1 MKVKRA
7 NNASDVLRKR
17 AEDKLSELPGSEEL
31 SEDEMRRAVH
41 ELRVHQI
48 ELEMQ
53 NDALRDAQA
62 ELVESNS
69 RYIDLYDFAPVGYL
83 TIDEKFII
91 LEANLTMSKLM
102 GIEKAGFVGQSFLSY
117 IAPKDREGFLTFLAR
132 IFETQERGSIE
143 TNLIIERSE
152 KRLPALLE
160 GIFVE
165 DARGRGQCRISVMDI
180 SERKKAEEAT
190 LFYMKKLQQSNREL
204 QDFAFI
210 ASHDLQEPLRKIQ
223 AFGSQLQKENA
234 ESLNDK
240 SLDYLNRM
248 LNASKRMSEM
258 IKGLLEYSRAGTRA
272 RHFDVVDLARV
283 VEDVESDL
291 DFQMQRGGARID
303 IDRLPHIEADYTQ
316 MRQLFQ
322 NLISNSLK
330 FQGDK
335 KPVIKIY
342 SNPGPDKTHQIFV
355 EDNGIGFDETYIDR
369 IFKLFERL
377 HGRTEYEGTGL
388 GLAICRR
395 ILERHHGSITAKSK
409 PGQGATFIITLPEK
423 QPAEQ

>member
-1 MKVKRA
+1 MKMKRA
-7 NNASDVLRKR
+7 NNASDFLRKR

-53 NDALRDAQA
+53 NDALLDAQA

-102 GIEKAGFVGQSFLSY
+102 GIERAGFVGQPFLSY
-117 IAPKDREGFLTFLAR
+117 IAPKDREGYLTFLAR

-143 TNLIIERSE
+143 TDLIVERSE

-160 GIFVE
+160 GIFAE
-165 DARGRGQCRISVMDI
+165 DSRGRAQCRISVMDI

-223 AFGSQLQKENA
+223 AFGSMLQRENA
-234 ESLNDK
+234 EALNDK
-240 SLDYLNRM
+240 GRDCLNRI

-258 IKGLLEYSRAGTRA
+258 IKGLLEYSRAGARA

-303 IDRLPHIEADYTQ
+303 IDRLPHVEADYTQ

-330 FQGDK
+330 FHGDK

-342 SNPGPDKTHQIFV
+342 SNPGPDRTHKIFV
-355 EDNGIGFDETYIDR
+355 EDNGIGFEEIYIDR
-369 IFKLFERL
+369 IFNLFHRL
-377 HGRTEYEGTGL
+377 HGRSEYDGMGL

-395 ILERHHGSITAKSK
+395 IAERHHGSITAKSQ
-409 PGQGATFIITLPEK
+409 PGLGATFIVILPEK

>member
-1 MKVKRA
+1 MHF
-7 NNASDVLRKR
+7 DDLRKR
-17 AEDKLSELPGSEEL
+17 AEDKLSELPDSKEL
-31 SEDEMRRAVH
+31 SDDEMRRVVH

-91 LEANLTMSKLM
+91 LEANLTMLKLM

-132 IFETQERGSIE
+132 IFETQERGGIE
-143 TNLIIERSE
+143 TNLTITRSGN
-152 KRLPALLE
+152 RFPALLE
-160 GIFVE
+160 GLFAE

-180 SERKKAEEAT
+180 SERKKAEEET
-190 LFYMKKLQQSNREL
+190 LFYMKKLEQSNREL
-204 QDFAFI
+204 RDFAFI

-223 AFGSQLQKENA
+223 AFGSQIKKENA

-240 SLDYLNRM
+240 GRDYLNRM
-248 LNASKRMSEM
+248 LNASNRMSEM
-258 IKGLLEYSRAGTRA
+258 IKGLLEYSRVGTRA
-272 RHFDVVDLARV
+272 GHFDVVDLALV
-283 VEDVESDL
+283 VKDVESDL
-291 DFQMQRGGARID
+291 EFQMQRGGARID
-303 IDRLPHIEADYTQ
+303 IDRLPNIEADYTQ

-322 NLISNSLK
+322 NLISNSLR
-330 FQGDK
+330 FHGDK

-342 SNPGPDKTHQIFV
+342 SNSGPDRTHKIFV

-369 IFKLFERL
+369 IFNLFERL
-377 HGRTEYEGTGL
+377 HGRSEYEGTGM

-395 ILERHHGSITAKSK
+395 IVERHHGTITAKSQ
-409 PGQGATFIITLPEK
+409 PGLGATFIITLPEK

>member
-1 MKVKRA
+1 M
-7 NNASDVLRKR
+7 
-17 AEDKLSELPGSEEL
+17 
-31 SEDEMRRAVH
+31 VH

-102 GIEKAGFVGQSFLSY
+102 GIERASFVGQPFLSY
-117 IAPKDREGFLTFLAR
+117 IAPKDREGYLTFLAR

-180 SERKKAEEAT
+180 SERKKAEEET
-190 LFYMKKLQQSNREL
+190 LFYMKKLEQSNQEL
-204 QDFAFI
+204 RDFAFI
-210 ASHDLQEPLRKIQ
+210 ASHDLQEPLRKIH
-223 AFGSQLQKENA
+223 AFGSRLQKRNA
-234 ESLNDK
+234 ETFDDESRDF
-240 SLDYLNRM
+240 LNRM

-258 IKGLLEYSRAGTRA
+258 IKGLLEYSRVGTRA
-272 RHFDVVDLARV
+272 GHFDVVDLALV
-283 VEDVESDL
+283 VKDVESDL

-322 NLISNSLK
+322 NLISNSLR
-330 FQGDK
+330 FHGDK

-342 SNPGPDKTHQIFV
+342 SNPGPDKTHKIFV

-377 HGRTEYEGTGL
+377 HGRSEYEGTGL

-395 ILERHHGSITAKSK
+395 IAERHHGSLTAKSK